1 MEYTVKT
8 LARLTGVTE
17 RTLRWYDAVGLLP
30 PLRTTEAGYRIYGP
44 DEVDRL
50 RQILFYRALG
60 LGLEEIKSILTAPSF
75 DRQKALQSHLTA
87 LRERREELDGL
98 IRAVEEALLETKG
111 EITMTDKE
119 KFAALQKQIVR
130 ENEEKYGAEARE
142 KYGDEAVDASNKAV
156 LGMDGKTAAAWQ
168 ALDEELRLALE
179 QAVQAGEDPAGEEG
193 QRIAALHARWLSYTV
208 QPYDAARHAGIAQLY
223 VLDERFTAYYDRAVP
238 GCARFLCDA
247 VAAYTAGK

>member
-1 MEYTVKT
+1 MEYTVKA

-17 RTLRWYDAVGLLP
+17 RTLRWYDAIGLLP

-44 DEVDRL
+44 EQVDRL
-50 RQILFYRALG
+50 QQILFYRALG
-60 LGLEEIKSILTAPSF
+60 LGLEEIKSILDHPAF
-75 DRQKALQSHLTA
+75 DRQAALQSHLTA

-119 KFAALQKQIVR
+119 KFSALKQQIVA
-130 ENEEKYGAEARE
+130 ENESKYGAESR
-142 KYGDEAVDASNKAV
+142 KTYGDEAVDAGNRAI
-156 LGMDGKTAAAWQ
+156 LAMDGGEMAAWQ

-179 QAVQAGEDPAGEEG
+179 QAVLAGADPAGEEG
-193 QRIAALHARWLSYTV
+193 RHIAALHARWLTHTLR
-208 QPYDAARHAGIAQLY
+208 PYDPARHAGIAQLY